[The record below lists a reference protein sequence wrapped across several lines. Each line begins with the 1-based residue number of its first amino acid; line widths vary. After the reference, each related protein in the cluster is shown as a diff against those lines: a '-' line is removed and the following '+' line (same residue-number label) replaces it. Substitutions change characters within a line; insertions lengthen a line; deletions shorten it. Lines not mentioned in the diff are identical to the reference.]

1 MWSPV
6 EIIILC
12 TISEPQLQQ
21 AKYVIH
27 IDVLPKE
34 KAADKLK
41 KRKGKGFTSKTP
53 SFIGG
58 GKSDVFK
65 IQKGSVITFET
76 EGALHPKTKFKE
88 GQNKLKCTN
97 IKKEEVSRQIYLV
110 PDDSCTDDHAAI
122 TFHHNEEFLY
132 QVTITGIRREE
143 TAVERQ
149 MSVRSNTLSSSGS
162 VGSIGN
168 EVLPVPPRPP
178 GQTADDDVV
187 SVRTGRRAN
196 DDDDD
201 GNDEVDGN
209 IRRRNLCPQSQEY
222 AGSSFLC
229 LEESNK
235 AGRIFSDKSL
245 EVLANALGPA
255 GARRLLKQ
263 LNMADAD
270 IQFELNN
277 HQHDCCSAY
286 ANLFSKWRNKEIHR
300 GDGFLKQELSNGL
313 KTIGRNDIRMVFKK
327 CADENIEL
335 RADELKG

>member
-222 AGSSFLC
+222 AGSSFLS